1 MSEQETQFSLHW
13 KWTLETTRK
22 TYRIWKI

>member
-1 MSEQETQFSLHW
+1 MPEQETKFSLHW
-13 KWTLETTRK
+13 KRTLETTRK